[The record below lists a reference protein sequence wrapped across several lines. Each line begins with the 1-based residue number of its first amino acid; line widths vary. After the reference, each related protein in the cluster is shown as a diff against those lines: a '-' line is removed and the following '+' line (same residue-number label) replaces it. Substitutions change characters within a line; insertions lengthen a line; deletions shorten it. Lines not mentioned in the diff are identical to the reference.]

1 MSGFVI
7 AIVMIAAG
15 IGFIIAALVLRARR
29 VRPIEQIDPA
39 VLDTVPLPP
48 ATPTQGSLPLE
59 DVMTPESEIASKLK
73 EDVKKG

>member
-39 VLDTVPLPP
+39 VLE
-48 ATPTQGSLPLE
+48 ATPLAPTTPIQESLPLDDLMQRDAE
-59 DVMTPESEIASKLK
+59 VASTLK
-73 EDVKKG
+73 EDFKK